1 MEKRV
6 AEIRTKLIIIIA
18 VILVLFHLYT
28 ALFGLLEAISQRNIH
43 LTAALL
49 LVILYKPSKFRGAM
63 IIDGLLVG
71 LTLAAGIYMSIQ
83 APTLAFRAGT
93 VYQADIIV
101 GLMTMFLILEG
112 TRRIMGWAMPIVA
125 LVMLVYTFFGQYL
138 PQPFGHAAYS
148 LERIISLQVL
158 ATEGIY
164 GTPLGA
170 SASFIVLFIVFGSFL
185 EVSGGG
191 QFFMDLATGAFGWL
205 RGGPAKV
212 AVISSMLFGSISGSA
227 VANVT
232 TTGTFTIPLMKR
244 TGYSATFAGAVEAT
258 ASTGGQLMPPV
269 MGAGAFLM
277 AEVLGMPYSK
287 IIIAAIIP
295 GILYFL
301 GCFFVVDLEAAKNG
315 LAGLKRESLPKV
327 SKVMRDGWPQIIPL
341 LVLIYMLVFM
351 RTSAMKAALWSI
363 IVTIIINSILKQ
375 KDRMGIKKL
384 LNGCEGAANGTIT
397 VAMATACAGII
408 IGAFGITGLG
418 SKLSSL
424 ILMIAGGNV
433 FFILVL
439 TAICSI
445 ILGMGLP
452 TVAAY
457 IVLAVLVAPAL
468 ISFGVDRL
476 SAHMFIF
483 YFGIISNV
491 TPPVALA
498 AYAAAGISGASAI
511 STGWVATKLAI
522 AGFLIPFVMVYEPA
536 ILMNGSLGNILFT
549 SGTALL
555 GIYSLAGSTTGF
567 VFCKCPVWERLA
579 LAAAGIALVIP
590 AVLVSIIG
598 FIVFA
603 IVFFINYSRARKVR
617 NTQTVIVE

>member
-1 MEKRV
+1 MEHRLSRV
-6 AEIRTKLIIIIA
+6 RSQSITMIA
-18 VILVLFHLYT
+18 VLFILFHLLT
-28 ALFGLLEAISQRNIH
+28 AAFGQMEAISQRNIH
-43 LTAALL
+43 LTGALL
-49 LVILYKPSKFRGAM
+49 LVFLLKPTKRKGGL
-63 IIDGLLVG
+63 IIDALLIC
-71 LTLAAGIYMSIQ
+71 LTLAAGIYMATQ
-83 APTLAFRAGT
+83 APNLAFRAGT
-93 VYQADIIV
+93 VYQADIIL
-101 GLMTMFLILEG
+101 GLMTMILVLDG
-112 TRRIMGWAMPIVA
+112 TRRIMGMAMPIVA
-125 LVMLVYTFFGQYL
+125 LVMIAYVFFGQYL
-138 PQPFGHAAYS
+138 PQPFGHPAYS
-148 LERIISLQVL
+148 IQRIISLQVL

-170 SASFIVLFIVFGSFL
+170 SASFIVLFIAFGAFL

-191 QFFMDLATGAFGWL
+191 QFFMDLATSLFGWL

-244 TGYSATFAGAVEAT
+244 TGYSAVFAGAVEAT
-258 ASTGGQLMPPV
+258 ASTGGQLMPPI

-277 AEVLGMPYSK
+277 AEVLGMPYMK

-295 GILYFL
+295 GILFYL
-301 GCFFVVDLEAAKNG
+301 GSFFVIDLEAAKNG
-315 LAGLKRESLPKV
+315 LKGLERSALPRVGKV
-327 SKVMRDGWPQIIPL
+327 IKEGWTQLVPL
-341 LVLIYMLVFM
+341 VVLVYMLVFM

-363 IVTIIINSILKQ
+363 IITIIINSVFKT
-375 KDRMGIKKL
+375 KDRLGLKKIV
-384 LNGCEGAANGTIT
+384 NAFEAGGTGTTT

-418 SKLSSL
+418 AKLSSL
-424 ILMIAGGNV
+424 ILLIAGGKL
-433 FFILVL
+433 FLIFVL

-468 ISFGVDRL
+468 ISL
-476 SAHMFIF
+476 NIPPLAAHMFIF

-498 AYAAAGISGASAI
+498 AYAAAGISGASAM
-511 STGWVATKLAI
+511 STGWVATRLAI

-536 ILMNGSLGNILFT
+536 ILMIGSAGEIIIT
-549 SGTALL
+549 SITALL
-555 GIYSLAGSTTGF
+555 GLYSLAGATTGY
-567 VFCKCPVWERLA
+567 VFRECQMWERVLFA
-579 LAAAGIALVIP
+579 IAGIALIVPDKWI
-590 AVLVSIIG
+590 SIIG

-603 IVFFINYSRARKVR
+603 AVLIYHYSRSH
-617 NTQTVIVE
+617 QTHIAK